1 MRGDRRVRLRNLVRT
16 LSLVTLAGGALATL
30 PLTSYCDP
38 PPWAPAHDK
47 RQRGDPYT
55 GYSGQKWEKHY
66 GVLNGRCNR
75 DVVGAIGPR
84 VDPGE
89 NRPMAILVGS
99 VAGAT
104 AGAKVGSG
112 LDEID
117 RACIGHGLELVGDK
131 KPVTWASADN
141 RRTYRFYPLRGFE
154 QAGVKCR
161 EFDFRVTST
170 DGSKK
175 TNRVKA
181 CPAGDGTWRLVG

>member
-1 MRGDRRVRLRNLVRT
+1 MIDSKDHRAFADLVERAGVYA
-16 LSLVTLAGGALATL
+16 LVTHVN
-30 PLTSYCDP
+30 PD
-38 PPWAPAHDK
+38 
-47 RQRGDPYT
+47 GD
-55 GYSGQKWEKHY
+55 
-66 GVLNGRCNR
+66 
-75 DVVGAIGPR
+75 AIGSQ
-84 VDPGE
+84 VGTGE
-89 NRPMAILVGS
+89 NRQIAIVVGT
-99 VAGAT
+99 VAGAVI
-104 AGAKVGSG
+104 GANIGRG
-112 LDEID
+112 LDEAD